1 MADALRL
8 IRESVQADIDAGED
22 LYILEE
28 SDGELTVVDDTEGH
42 DRAIRYTAHDRITP
56 AWVEERILVT
66 ESAKQCRYTVNTKIL
81 AEYLTR
87 VVPKDVLHTLEKIII
102 VTDDEKDWEELFPQ
116 LEDRHGNPILEVC
129 DLPDETLVG
138 YQWAMYQVVLINL
151 KAIINAARE
160 LWPMVGMMV
169 KSEVNTGVCTTL
181 LHELFH
187 MAQNDP
193 YAPEEL
199 FKGLPKDPEQ
209 AAEAWAIN
217 TWETDGEYVL
227 NQLKSANKKSIGK

>member
-1 MADALRL
+1 MADVLRL

-28 SDGELTVVDDTEGH
+28 SDSEFTIVDDTEGYGR
-42 DRAIRYTAHDRITP
+42 DIRYIVHDRITP
-56 AWVEERILVT
+56 AWLEERILVT

-129 DLPDETLVG
+129 DLPDEGLVG

-151 KAIINAARE
+151 KAIIDAARE

-227 NQLKSANKKSIGK
+227 NQLKEEPT

>member
-28 SDGELTVVDDTEGH
+28 SAGELTVVDDTEGH

-87 VVPKDVLHTLEKIII
+87 VIPKDVLHTLEKIII

-151 KAIINAARE
+151 KAIIDAARE

-169 KSEVNTGVCTTL
+169 KSEVNIGVCTTL

-227 NQLKSANKKSIGK
+227 N

>member
-1 MADALRL
+1 MKKRIAAIVLCVFCLLAIAGCSQSKPDA
-8 IRESVQADIDAGED
+8 E
-22 LYILEE
+22 
-28 SDGELTVVDDTEGH
+28 
-42 DRAIRYTAHDRITP
+42 TAQPTAAQETGD
-56 AWVEERILVT
+56 
-66 ESAKQCRYTVNTKIL
+66 
-81 AEYLTR
+81 YLT
-87 VVPKDVLHTLEKIII
+87 TISG
-102 VTDDEKDWEELFPQ
+102 TYEELFPQ

-151 KAIINAARE
+151 KAIIDAARE

-169 KSEVNTGVCTTL
+169 KSEVNIGVCTTL

-227 NQLKSANKKSIGK
+227 N

>member
-1 MADALRL
+1 M
-8 IRESVQADIDAGED
+8 
-22 LYILEE
+22 
-28 SDGELTVVDDTEGH
+28 
-42 DRAIRYTAHDRITP
+42 
-56 AWVEERILVT
+56 
-66 ESAKQCRYTVNTKIL
+66 
-81 AEYLTR
+81 
-87 VVPKDVLHTLEKIII
+87 
-102 VTDDEKDWEELFPQ
+102 
-116 LEDRHGNPILEVC
+116 EVC

-151 KAIINAARE
+151 KAIIDAARE

-169 KSEVNTGVCTTL
+169 KSEVNIGVCTTL

-227 NQLKSANKKSIGK
+227 N